1 METLRGTL
9 RLKDVRRRFDR
20 AAVHFDEADFVHR
33 TSFDGLIDRLEPIKT
48 EPARIL
54 DLGAATG
61 TGSRQLAKTFRKS
74 RVISLDM
81 SGGMLRI
88 AKKKKSLLSKVTE
101 LQGDATKIPLQ
112 TGSIDL
118 VFANM
123 LLPWVSDLPACFA
136 EISRVLK
143 KGGVFALATL
153 GPDSLAELRSAWAGD
168 DEFDHVN
175 PFPDMHDVGDA
186 LMKAGL
192 IEPILDVDYLTV
204 TYRDHDSLYRDLS
217 NSGARNS
224 LAGRRKTL
232 TGKRRFSG
240 MEALLAERIRAG
252 HLPVNLEL
260 VYGHAWGAGPGPEP
274 GEYLLE
280 PTEIGRRQ
288 RR

>member
-1 METLRGTL
+1 MDTQRGIL

-20 AAVHFDEADFVHR
+20 AAVSFDESDFVHR
-33 TSFDGLIDRLEPIKT
+33 TSFDGLIDRLKPVKT
-48 EPARIL
+48 KPSRIL

-61 TGSRQLAKTFRKS
+61 TGSRQLAKNFRKS
-74 RVISLDM
+74 RVISLDL
-81 SGGMLRI
+81 SSVMLRI
-88 AKKKKSLLSKVTE
+88 AKKQKSLLSKTTE
-101 LQGDATKIPLQ
+101 LQGDATNIPLQ

-123 LLPWVSDLPACFA
+123 LLPWISDLPACLT

-143 KGGVFALATL
+143 KGGVFAFATL
-153 GPDSLAELRSAWAGD
+153 GPESFAELHNAWAGD
-168 DEFDHVN
+168 EEFDHVN

-192 IEPILDVDYLTV
+192 IEPVLDMDYLTV
-204 TYRDHDSLYRDLS
+204 TYRDNDSFYRDLS

-224 LAGRRKTL
+224 LSGRRKTL
-232 TGKRRFSG
+232 TGKSRFRR
-240 MEALLAERIRAG
+240 MEAALAGQMRDG
-252 HLPVNLEL
+252 HLPLNLEL
-260 VYGHAWGAGPGPEP
+260 VYGHAWGVGPRPEP

-280 PTEIGRRQ
+280 PASIGRRQ